1 MTKTS
6 FIAAA
11 ALALVASTSA
21 FAGEATYEYPQAT
34 VSKLTRAEVT
44 AQVLQARAAGVK
56 VDVEGVDR
64 PETSFASVRSRDDV
78 RAETRAATAR
88 GETRAIERQG

>member
-6 FIAAA
+6 FFAAA

-21 FAGEATYEYPQAT
+21 FAGEATYEYPQPA
-34 VSKLTRAEVT
+34 VSQLTRAEVT
-44 AQVLQARAAGVK
+44 AQVLQAHASGVK

-64 PETSFASVRSRDDV
+64 PVTTFASVRSRDDV
-78 RAETRAATAR
+78 RAETRAAATR
-88 GETRAIERQG
+88 GELRAINREG